1 MEISIA
7 RNMNEKKKDKH
18 TVSLTLT
25 KGKQIVTDL
34 EILRKKR
41 TQVLLVWKTRL
52 VIESYYFKLM

>member
-18 TVSLTLT
+18 TVRLIYF
-25 KGKQIVTDL
+25 KGKEIVTDL

>member
-1 MEISIA
+1 MK
-7 RNMNEKKKDKH
+7 KKKDKH
-18 TVSLTLT
+18 TVSLTYF
-25 KGKQIVTDL
+25 KGKEIVTDL

>member
-7 RNMNEKKKDKH
+7 RNMNEKKKDKD
-18 TVSLTLT
+18 TVRLKLT